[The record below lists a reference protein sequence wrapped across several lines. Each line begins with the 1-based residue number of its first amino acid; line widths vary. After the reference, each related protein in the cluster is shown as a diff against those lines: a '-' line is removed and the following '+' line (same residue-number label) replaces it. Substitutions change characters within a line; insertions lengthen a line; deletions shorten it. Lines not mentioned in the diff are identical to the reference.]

1 MYGRLEGLK
10 PRSIRAF
17 QPGSLIRAMIT
28 NPLPGT
34 SSSQDSSSISRAA
47 VALAA
52 AVACTLAGCASHQPA
67 TTTAAAPARN
77 TSAAS
82 LSKQEALALGVDAY
96 VYGYPLITMEVTR
109 RVMTNVA
116 APEGTRAPMG
126 QFVRMK
132 TYPNASFRDVT
143 APNADTLYTTA
154 WLDVGNEPWVMT
166 TPDFGDRY
174 FLLPMLSGWTDVF
187 SVPGKRTTGGKAAIY
202 AITGPNWRGTLPPG
216 VIECKSPTALVW
228 ILGRIY
234 CDGTPK
240 DYEAVH
246 ALQNEMRLMPLSSY
260 GKMYSPPRAS
270 VNASTDMKTAVR
282 DQVNAMDATA
292 YFSLLADLMAA
303 NPPAQADAPMVA
315 KLARLGIVPGRKFEA
330 GSLGADGAAAM
341 AEVPKLGFER
351 IMGQFAHT
359 GVRENGWTFTTKTG
373 IYGTDYL
380 DRALITAI
388 GLGANRPQDAVY
400 PTSEADGAAKA
411 YDGSKRYTMRF
422 AKGQLPPVRGFW
434 SLTMYDAQY
443 FFVNN
448 PLNRYNVSSRD
459 SFVANAD
466 GSVDLLIQHA
476 DPGPEKRA
484 NWLPAPEGKF
494 ILMLRMYWPSESS
507 PSILNGTWSI
517 PAVTEVK

>member
-1 MYGRLEGLK
+1 MTPMG
-10 PRSIRAF
+10 A
-17 QPGSLIRAMIT
+17 GSLKRAMIT
-28 NPLPGT
+28 LPLPGT
-34 SSSQDSSSISRAA
+34 SNRHAPFRTRLPGFAIAA
-47 VALAA
+47 VATLAA
-52 AVACTLAGCASHQPA
+52 GLSGCASHKPA
-67 TTTAAAPARN
+67 ATQASAPAR
-77 TSAAS
+77 SAPVAA

-96 VYGYPLITMEVTR
+96 AYGYPLVTMEVTR
-109 RVMTNVA
+109 RVMTNVP

-126 QFVRMK
+126 QFVRLR
-132 TYPNASFRDVT
+132 TYPTAAFRDVT

-154 WLDVGNEPWVMT
+154 WLDVSEEPWVMT

-187 SVPGKRTTGGKAAIY
+187 TVPGKRTTGGKAAVY
-202 AITGPNWRGTLPPG
+202 AITGPNWRGTLPAG
-216 VIECKSPTALVW
+216 VIECKSPTGIVW

-246 ALQNEMRLMPLSSY
+246 ALQNEMRLMPLSSL
-260 GKMYSPPRAS
+260 GKMYNPPRAS
-270 VNASTDMKTAVR
+270 VNAAVDMKTAVR
-282 DQVNAMDATA
+282 DQVNAMDAAA
-292 YFSLLADLMAA
+292 YFNLLAELMVA
-303 NPPAQADAPMVA
+303 NPPAQADAPMLA
-315 KLARLGIVPGRKFEA
+315 RLARLGIAPGKRFDA
-330 GSLGADGAAAM
+330 SQLGAEAAAAM
-341 AEVPKLGFER
+341 ADVPKLGFER
-351 IMGQFAHT
+351 IMGQFAHA

-380 DRALITAI
+380 DRALVTAI

-400 PTSEADGAAKA
+400 PTSETDAAGKPYDGA
-411 YDGSKRYTMRF
+411 KRYTMRF

-434 SLTMYDAQY
+434 SLTMYNAEY
-443 FFVNN
+443 FFVDN

-459 SFVANAD
+459 AFVTNPD
-466 GSVDLLIQHA
+466 GSVDLIIQHA

-494 ILMLRMYWPSESS
+494 VLMLRMYWPSESK
-507 PSILNGTWSI
+507 PSILNGTWTI